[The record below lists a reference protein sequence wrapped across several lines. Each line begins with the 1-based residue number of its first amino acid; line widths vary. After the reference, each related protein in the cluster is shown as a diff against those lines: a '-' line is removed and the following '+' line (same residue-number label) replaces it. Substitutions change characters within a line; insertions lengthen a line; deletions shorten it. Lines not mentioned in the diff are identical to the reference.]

1 VFISI
6 KKWLQTNYLGAA
18 AQLTSNSD
26 ARLHFDTLS
35 LLRPLPKS
43 GPLYDDDDDDDGAKR
58 EYYGMYMFVFN

>member
-43 GPLYDDDDDDDGAKR
+43 GPLYIKEIEVMMMVPKGST
-58 EYYGMYMFVFN
+58 MVCTCL